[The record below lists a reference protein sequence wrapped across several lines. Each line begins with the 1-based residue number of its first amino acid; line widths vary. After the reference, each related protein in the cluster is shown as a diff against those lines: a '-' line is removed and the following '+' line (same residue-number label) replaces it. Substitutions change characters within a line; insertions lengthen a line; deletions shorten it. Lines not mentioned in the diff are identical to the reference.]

1 MHCIFLCWWCSNSTL
16 GHTMMKPFFVS
27 CGLFILGASIASCDH
42 LFTKA
47 PDPSETFDAPI
58 EGLSNEQRLIFARGD
73 DAFGEVFTFQTGLG
87 PLFNQTSCE
96 RCHVGD
102 GRGHPST
109 NLKRF
114 GRNLGGGI
122 FDPLLEFGGPQLQER
137 SMPGYLA
144 ESLPPHANA
153 ISVRGGPLVV
163 GLGLIEAIPDSA
175 ILRFADPNDLDG
187 DGVSGRPNVIVAPG
201 FLGLPPGPY
210 NGKYLGRFGRK
221 AGAINLLQ
229 QTATAY
235 HQDIGITSD
244 FLPEENINPLVGG
257 PGGDPVPDPEIS
269 ASVVHDVVFYLQ
281 TLRPP
286 LRRNT
291 TDPLVRRGEQLFSII
306 TCTSCHVPAL
316 QTGAHPISV
325 LSNKTAYLYSDLLLH
340 DMGPDLADNF
350 IEGEA
355 TGSEWRTTPL
365 WGLGIVENVLGGTP
379 FYLHDGRTSDLR
391 VVIDLHKGEADRSR
405 RAFQQLSQDDQEALI
420 AFLKSL

>member
-1 MHCIFLCWWCSNSTL
+1 MKKNMVYLVIVLVASTVL
-16 GHTMMKPFFVS
+16 
-27 CGLFILGASIASCDH
+27 AACDD
-42 LFTKA
+42 LLTKA
-47 PDPSETFDAPI
+47 PDPSHSFDAPLD
-58 EGLSNEQRLIFARGD
+58 GLTNEQRAIFARGD
-73 DAFGEVFTFQTGLG
+73 EAFGEVFTFRTGLG
-87 PLFNQTSCE
+87 ALFNQASCE

-102 GRGHPST
+102 GRGHPRT

-114 GRNLGGGI
+114 GRNLGNAQ
-122 FDPLLEFGGPQLQER
+122 FDPMREFGGPQLQER
-137 SMPGYLA
+137 SMPGYPA
-144 ESLPPHANA
+144 ETIPAHANA
-153 ISVRGGPLVV
+153 ISERGGPLVV
-163 GLGLIEAIPDSA
+163 GLGLIEAIPDQT
-175 ILRFADPNDLDG
+175 ILSHADPNDADG
-187 DGVSGRPNVIVAPG
+187 DGISGRPNFVDAPE
-201 FLGLPPGPY
+201 FLAFPPGPY

-244 FLPEENINPLVGG
+244 FLPEENHNPLVGG
-257 PGGDPVPDPEIS
+257 TGGDPVPDPEIP
-269 ASVVHDVVFYLQ
+269 AATVHDVVFYLQ

-286 LRRNT
+286 LRRQADN
-291 TDPLVRRGEQLFSII
+291 PVVQRGEQLFRTIK
-306 TCTSCHVPAL
+306 CASCHVPAM
-316 QTGAHPISV
+316 QTGTHPIAA

-355 TGSEWRTTPL
+355 TGTEWRTTPL

-391 VVIDLHKGEADRSR
+391 VVIDLHKGEADASR
-405 RAFQQLSQDDQEALI
+405 RAFQELSPQDQEALI

>member
-1 MHCIFLCWWCSNSTL
+1 MDFQFTLREYAMKNVAIFLVVCLILSPALL
-16 GHTMMKPFFVS
+16 G
-27 CGLFILGASIASCDH
+27 CDDV
-42 LFTKA
+42 LTKA
-47 PDPSETFDAPI
+47 PEPSQAFDAPI
-58 EGLSNEQRLIFARGD
+58 EGLTNEQRAIFARGD
-73 DAFGEVFTFQTGLG
+73 AAFGEVFTFRTGLG
-87 PLFNQTSCE
+87 PLFNQASCE

-102 GRGHPST
+102 GRGHPSV

-114 GRNLGGGI
+114 GRNLGGGV
-122 FDPLLEFGGPQLQER
+122 FDPLREFGGPQLQER

-144 ESLPPHANA
+144 ETIPPHANA
-153 ISVRGGPLVV
+153 ISERGGPLVV
-163 GLGLIEAIPDSA
+163 GLGLIEAIPDHV
-175 ILRFADPNDLDG
+175 ILSHADPNDADG
-187 DGVSGRPNVIVAPG
+187 DGISGRPNLIEPPD
-201 FLGLPPGPY
+201 FLSLPPGPY

-244 FLPEENINPLVGG
+244 FLPVENHNPLVGG
-257 PGGDPVPDPEIS
+257 TGGDPVPDPEIP
-269 ASVVHDVVFYLQ
+269 AATVNDVVFYLQ

-286 LRRNT
+286 LRRNA
-291 TDPLVRRGEQLFSII
+291 DEPVVRRGEQLFSTIK
-306 TCTSCHVPAL
+306 CASCHVPAM
-316 QTGAHPISV
+316 QTGTHPIAA

-350 IEGEA
+350 VEGEA
-355 TGSEWRTTPL
+355 TGTEWRTTPL

-391 VVIDLHKGEADRSR
+391 VVIDLHKGEADGAR
-405 RAFQQLSQDDQEALI
+405 RAFQQLSREDQDAVI